1 MLNSSPAKRFGTQSV
16 VAGLLVTASLL
27 AASCT
32 NALAGE
38 RPVRIAIDPAKAG
51 PDYKVQGEYVGE
63 LDAGGTVGIQ
73 VYAQGDGE
81 FHATAYYGGLP
92 GDGAENVSVVHAE
105 GKTEGNKTTLHSEH
119 GSAVI
124 ADGKMQLLDLDGQEI
139 GMLKRVERESPTLG
153 LEPPENAIVL
163 FDGSDTDAFARA
175 TMRDKLLMAG
185 TVTKQ
190 SFGDCLLHL
199 EFRTPFMPFARGQ
212 DRGNSGVYI
221 QNRYEVQVLDSF
233 GLEGKDNECG
243 GLYSFRAPDV
253 HMCFPPLAW
262 QTYDIIFIAARF
274 DEEGNRLTPARLTVE
289 HNGITIHDDV
299 ELPEESPGAAN
310 QETEHHGPL
319 QLQFHLNPVQ
329 YRNIWI
335 VEQGEEDE
343 S

>member
-1 MLNSSPAKRFGTQSV
+1 MLIL
-16 VAGLLVTASLL
+16 VAAWVSIAS
-27 AASCT
+27 AD
-32 NALAGE
+32 E
-38 RPVRIAIDPAKAG
+38 RPVRLAIDPAKAG

-63 LDAGGTVGIQ
+63 LEAGGTVGIQ
-73 VYAQGDGE
+73 VYAQGDGA

-105 GKTEGNKTTLHSEH
+105 GKTEGDTTTLHSEH

-124 ADGKMQLLDLDGQEI
+124 TDGKMQVLDLDGQEI
-139 GMLKRVERESPTLG
+139 GQLKRVERESPTLG
-153 LEPPENAIVL
+153 LEPPEEAVVI
-163 FDGSDTDAFARA
+163 FDGSNTDAFVRA
-175 TMRDKLLMAG
+175 TMRDNLLMAG
-185 TVTKQ
+185 NVTKQ

-243 GLYSFRAPDV
+243 GLYSYRAPDV
-253 HMCFPPLAW
+253 NMCFRPLAW

-274 DEEGNRLTPARLTVE
+274 DEEGNRLTNARITVR
-289 HNGITIHDDV
+289 HNGVTIHDDV
-299 ELPEESPGAAN
+299 TLPHESPGAN
-310 QETEHHGPL
+310 KESEEHGPL

-329 YRNIWI
+329 YRNIWL
-335 VEQGEEDE
+335 VEQGEEGE